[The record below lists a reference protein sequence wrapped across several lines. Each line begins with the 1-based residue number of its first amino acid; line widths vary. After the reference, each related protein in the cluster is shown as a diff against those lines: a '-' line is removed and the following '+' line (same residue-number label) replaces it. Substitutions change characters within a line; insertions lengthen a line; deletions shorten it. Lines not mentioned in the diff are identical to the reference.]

1 MADKKKPVVIG
12 QFTGKCCDSNV
23 VNNNDMHLGRQLF
36 ENLFA
41 SDEYKTALANG
52 HYIGFLGHPDD
63 PGDQNYMNACI
74 VMTDCYLTDD
84 GEVFGTFDLVD
95 TPVGRTVKSFIDAGV
110 NFGISIR
117 GAGDVASDGEVD
129 PDTFVFRGFDLVTFP
144 AYEDCIPEFREIA
157 ASKDLEKQKKFK
169 KVCASV
175 NKELNNITSCE
186 ALKVLQEQFGEG
198 TDEFNKIGA
207 RIDEITSDDDD
218 AVASAVLEEKVDALT
233 SMYIDAVNEKNAL
246 VQQLA
251 DAQVACNVLEVQ
263 CSRKIAS
270 YKRIVAS
277 QMSDI
282 KKDKAQAIRKARITA
297 AESARRIDELE
308 ERLNSTAIKLRESKV
323 QASKSADEVNSLKG
337 QLTSVK
343 NQLNSVSSRLEE
355 NNLKY
360 KQKIQSSSDLITQHE
375 SEIQD
380 LKSQLSETV
389 TASKRLKQ
397 QTSNLDAERAD
408 LTSRVEA
415 AEKLV
420 LEYQQAYADIYANA
434 LGIHLDNLSVTA
446 STSVQDLRDMISA
459 GTSTSNMMSGV
470 MVDDILDD
478 DSEQLESIG
487 DEDDTLITT

>member
-1 MADKKKPVVIG
+1 MIDKKKPAIIG
-12 QFTGKCCDSNV
+12 QFVGKCCDANIF
-23 VNNNDMHLGRQLF
+23 NNNDMHLSRELF

-41 SDEYKTALANG
+41 SDEYKKAIANR
-52 HYIGFLGHPDD
+52 HYPGFLGHPED
-63 PGDQNYMNACI
+63 PGCQDFEHACI
-74 VMTDCYLTDD
+74 TMTECHMDD
-84 GEVFGTFDLVD
+84 NGEIYGTFDLLN
-95 TPVGRTVKSFIDAGV
+95 TPVGQIAKTMIDAGT

-129 PDTFVFRGFDLVTFP
+129 PETFVFRGFDLVTFP

-157 ASKDLEKQKKFK
+157 ASTDPEKQKKLK
-169 KVCASV
+169 KVYSV
-175 NKELNNITSCE
+175 IDENLDKITSCE
-186 ALKVLQEQFGEG
+186 ALKVIQTQFKEG

-207 RIDEITSDDDD
+207 RIDEITHNDDD
-218 AVASAVLEEKVDALT
+218 AVALAVLEEKVDALT
-233 SMYIDAVNEKNAL
+233 SMYIDAVNEKNEL

-263 CSRKIAS
+263 CSRKIAA